1 MKQITE
7 LLKEEIDRL
16 ARIASSKEQLEAGA
30 MAKLTECR
38 GMLSSMH
45 KYMVQIFYCNCRVT
59 PTSMDGR

>member
-16 ARIASSKEQLEAGA
+16 AGIASSKEELEAGA

-38 GMLSSMH
+38 GIPSSMH
-45 KYMVQIFYCNCRVT
+45 NQCT
-59 PTSMDGR
+59 